1 MTSLIF
7 EPATEARPPPLATAS
22 PQDRNYI
29 SFSAIRSYQTCPLQ
43 YFFRYVAGL
52 PKETVSAS
60 LVFGS
65 AIHNAVEHHL
75 RRLLEGQPAP
85 PVEELMARYRE
96 GWQDQ
101 SAPVRFS
108 KDEGTGTLDG
118 LAERMLRTF
127 AANDLAR
134 PSGHI
139 LGVEETLRGSI
150 IPGLPDV
157 LGRIDLIVE
166 TPDELVIS
174 DWKTSRARYSQDQVE
189 DSTEQLL
196 LYAELAKDFAPRKKI
211 RLEFAVLTKTKEIQV
226 ERYSAAP
233 DPLRIDRT
241 KRVVERVWKAIEGE
255 VFYPAPSTMNCSGCP
270 YRDPCRKWP
279 G

>member
-1 MTSLIF
+1 MSMLIF
-7 EPATEARPPPLATAS
+7 EPATDARPPPAAVS
-22 PQDRNYI
+22 PQDRDYI
-29 SFSAIRSYQTCPLQ
+29 SFSAVRSYQTCPLQ

-65 AIHNAVEHHL
+65 AIHNAVEHHF
-75 RRLLEGQPAP
+75 RRLLEGEPAP
-85 PVEELMARYRE
+85 SVEELLARYRE

-101 SAPVRFS
+101 SAPVRFG
-108 KDEGTGTLDG
+108 KDEDAGSLDG

-134 PSGHI
+134 PAGHI
-139 LGVEETLRGSI
+139 LAVEETLRGSI

-166 TPDELVIS
+166 TPDELIIS
-174 DWKTSRARYSQDQVE
+174 DWKTSRARYSPDQVE

-196 LYAELAKDFAPRKKI
+196 LYSELAKDFAPHKRI
-211 RLEFAVLTKTKEIQV
+211 RLEFAVLTKTKEIQI
-226 ERYSAAP
+226 ERHSATP
-233 DPLRIDRT
+233 DPLRVDRT
-241 KRVVERVWKAIEGE
+241 KRVVERVWRAIEGE

-270 YRDPCRKWP
+270 FRDPCRKWC